1 MHAIDSSREAIS
13 KQNCFLLAGL
23 IICKVGVTCV
33 LYTAFLSTFRMIGRL
48 FLFLLKVIAF
58 LILKITTSVSGE
70 VFSVLSDFSL
80 SANHFANPTY
90 WKGGQITVLTLQQC
104 ADYSFSYYGARCALY
119 QVTGACSYYVTATC
133 SQVDVYIYI

>member
-48 FLFLLKVIAF
+48 FLYLLKVMAF
-58 LILKITTSVSGE
+58 LILIITTSVSGE
-70 VFSVLSDFSL
+70 AYSALSNFSL
-80 SANHFANPTY
+80 SAVTL
-90 WKGGQITVLTLQQC
+90 LTLPI
-104 ADYSFSYYGARCALY
+104 GKGVKLR
-119 QVTGACSYYVTATC
+119 V
-133 SQVDVYIYI
+133 